1 MLISSVL
8 NYKLLFYKKVLM
20 FIILIMGACMSMCT
34 CVQGPQSPEE
44 GSSLYVGTGNQV
56 LWKNYS
62 CFRVA
67 LEVFL
72 SPPQVGGTDVSVF
85 LLP

>member
-1 MLISSVL
+1 MRRDRRVQKRAAVL
-8 NYKLLFYKKVLM
+8 QAVVK
-20 FIILIMGACMSMCT
+20 
-34 CVQGPQSPEE
+34 
-44 GSSLYVGTGNQV
+44 LYVGAGNQV

-67 LEVFL
+67 LEVLL

-85 LLP
+85 LLLRVLEAVDT